1 VFASVSGRVRPANA
15 PRASTPPFPA
25 ILFDTKLVRRA
36 NKIPSPFKARH
47 NFWAIVILVS
57 WDGVEQHD
65 NRLFSGSA
73 ATDYRLHRVHQ
84 FGAAGHDHW
93 RGVALGARYVQPTA
107 ECHGAHPLR
116 RGCGYFL
123 SSFFTGRLLNSIGIG
138 MLLAASS
145 ALVASSA
152 FGYALAPM
160 WGLFA
165 ACSLLQGLGS
175 GAIDAGLNH
184 YAAHHFSARH
194 MNWLHAC
201 YSVGATLGPLIMTSV
216 LARNGSWRA
225 GYLTV
230 AVILLC
236 LALLFAAT
244 RREWD
249 EPDGAAATEQA
260 ERASVGMAE
269 TLRHPTVWRQVALFF
284 VYTGLEATV
293 GQWSFTLLTESRNV
307 QKATAGAW
315 VTTYWAS
322 IGVGRILFGSVV
334 DRLGIDRLI
343 RLSTLTSVLGT
354 VLLALNLSGPTSAV
368 ALALAGLGLAAI
380 YPCLMTST
388 PRRLG
393 SALAVHAIGFQ
404 VSAAMLGAA
413 ALPSVSGVLAER
425 FGLETVAT
433 ATVGM
438 AFVVLLLHES
448 LLLPSRR
455 MRA

>member
-1 VFASVSGRVRPANA
+1 MTIDYSPARLLLIIAYIGFISLGLPDTIIGVAWPSVRDTFSLQQSAMA
-15 PRASTPPFPA
+15 L
-25 ILFDTKLVRRA
+25 ILF
-36 NKIPSPFKARH
+36 
-47 NFWAIVILVS
+47 
-57 WDGVEQHD
+57 G
-65 NRLFSGSA
+65 G
-73 ATDYRLHRVHQ
+73 
-84 FGAAGHDHW
+84 GG
-93 RGVALGARYVQPTA
+93 
-107 ECHGAHPLR
+107 
-116 RGCGYFL
+116 GYFL

-138 MLLAASS
+138 VLLAASS